1 MALLSGDVG
10 RKRPWLYSRTHS
22 SAVTGG
28 LHNERSN
35 QESINVAES
44 SLNCWFV
51 RFTSHPTLI
60 TLRGSINYCR
70 SNRFNWYL
78 FAIRRYRSQKCFS
91 LFKYFCLISNR
102 QDSFDFFPARWHMM
116 MGTSLTFIITQ
127 FSRNTFMITM
137 AIYVPPPSADVKWSI
152 KFGVVYIDRHP
163 RQIN

>member
-22 SAVTGG
+22 SAVIGG
-28 LHNERSN
+28 LHNDRSN

-78 FAIRRYRSQKCFS
+78 FAIRRYRCQKCFS

-102 QDSFDFFPARWHMM
+102 QDSFDFFPLALAHDD
-116 MGTSLTFIITQ
+116 GHEFD
-127 FSRNTFMITM
+127 FH
-137 AIYVPPPSADVKWSI
+137 Y
-152 KFGVVYIDRHP
+152 HP
-163 RQIN
+163 VFEKYFYDYNGNLRATTVGWRQMEYQIWRCLYR